1 MKQENQ
7 NNLQYLDND
16 YVKENYGKQ
25 VKKQREV
32 IFRRRRLAAIM
43 VVATALFISLGI
55 PLFNDYLRL
64 QNLKTYQEQTI
75 LDQKALE
82 EEVAALQKEV
92 DLLHDD
98 DYVAKIARE
107 RFYYS
112 KEGELLFPLPE
123 SETANK

>member
-1 MKQENQ
+1 MKQAQ
-7 NNLQYLDND
+7 DNLQYLNNE

-25 VKKQREV
+25 VKKHREV
-32 IFRRRRLAAIM
+32 IFRRRRLAVIIVA
-43 VVATALFISLGI
+43 ATALFINLGI

-75 LDQKALE
+75 LDQKALQK
-82 EEVAALQKEV
+82 EVADLQKEV
-92 DLLHDD
+92 DLLHDE

-123 SETANK
+123 SETTK

>member
-1 MKQENQ
+1 MKQAQ
-7 NNLQYLDND
+7 DNLQYLNNE

-25 VKKQREV
+25 VKKHREV
-32 IFRRRRLAAIM
+32 IFRRRRLAVIIVA
-43 VVATALFISLGI
+43 ATALFISLGI
-55 PLFNDYLRL
+55 PLFNDYLRF

-75 LDQKALE
+75 LDQKALQK
-82 EEVAALQKEV
+82 EVADLQKEV
-92 DLLHDD
+92 DLLHDE

-123 SETANK
+123 SETTK

>member
-1 MKQENQ
+1 MKQAK
-7 NNLQYLDND
+7 NNLQYLNNE

-25 VKKQREV
+25 VKKHREI
-32 IFRRRRLAAIM
+32 IFRRRRLAAIT
-43 VVATALFISLGI
+43 VVAIALFISLGI

-64 QNLKTYQEQTI
+64 QNLKTYQEQTV
-75 LDQKALE
+75 LDQKAVE
-82 EEVAALQKEV
+82 KEVADLQKEV
-92 DLLHDD
+92 DLLHDE

-123 SETANK
+123 SETTK

>member
-1 MKQENQ
+1 MKQAQ
-7 NNLQYLDND
+7 DNLQYLNNE

-25 VKKQREV
+25 VKKHREV
-32 IFRRRRLAAIM
+32 IFRRRRLAVIIVA
-43 VVATALFISLGI
+43 ATALFISLGI

-75 LDQKALE
+75 LDQKALQK
-82 EEVAALQKEV
+82 EVADLQKEV
-92 DLLHDD
+92 DLLHDE

-123 SETANK
+123 SETTK